1 MKVSL
6 FRKQNEKE
14 TLRTLSLNAFIE
26 EIRKESPVVSG
37 IRNEL
42 QYLPAGALQTHIDKL
57 PLACF
62 AAAYQRKNKQ
72 IVLSNY
78 QGLILLEVNW
88 LAGTEEVEEV
98 KKAAASLP
106 HTLAAFTGLGG
117 RSVKIVIPFIRPDG
131 TLPASEQ
138 EALLFHLH
146 AYRLAVKHYR
156 LQLPFEISIREPHLR
171 SGCHFTS
178 DPACY
183 YNPEAQAIRLQ
194 QPLQKPEE
202 ETFREAVKAEAN
214 PLNRM
219 LPGYSRY
226 RTLSAYFETSLTDT
240 VQTLGS
246 YPDEESLKEF
256 LIHLA
261 GNCFRSGIPEED
273 AVQWTIKSLDLKQY
287 ELEVRQTIHNQ
298 FARMAG
304 VAYKPAIPPS
314 QLLIVLTEDFMK
326 RRYRFRYNTQT
337 MDAEYIRLGSFTGQ
351 YKPVD
356 ERVLNSIA
364 LNAQAEGLPL
374 WDRDIRRYI
383 YSDRVP
389 SYSPLENYLSLLP
402 LWDETD
408 HIRHLARRIP
418 CENSL
423 WPDFFYR
430 WFLSMVAQWLGRNVD
445 YGNSCSPVL
454 IGPQGC
460 GKSTFCLRLLPPELR
475 SLYTD
480 TIDLSRKREI
490 EQALNRFALINL
502 DEFDQVGVNQQS
514 FLKNILQKPAS
525 NTKLPYQK
533 SFRPLQRYASF
544 IATSNHRDLLTD
556 LSGDRRYICIEITGK
571 IANDI
576 PIDHKHLYAQ
586 AVHLIQQGERYH
598 FTPEEET
605 LIKHMNEEFRVITPA
620 EQLFVSYFRPP
631 HANEIAKELLAI
643 EILEILKKRSGLQL
657 SDCKIIH
664 FGRILQ
670 KLKIP
675 ARRGRRGTLYSVVE
689 YNNTKEKE

>member
-14 TLRTLSLNAFIE
+14 TLRNLSLNAFIE

-37 IRNEL
+37 IRKEL
-42 QYLPAGALQTHIDKL
+42 QYLPAGALQTHLDKL

-117 RSVKIVIPFIRPDG
+117 RSVKIIIPFIRPDG
-131 TLPASEQ
+131 TLPAGEQ

-202 ETFREAVKAEAN
+202 ETFREAIKAEAN

-246 YPDEESLKEF
+246 YPDEASLKEF
-256 LIHLA
+256 LTHLA

-273 AVQWTIKSLDLKQY
+273 TVQWTINSLDLKNY

-298 FARMAG
+298 FGRLAG
-304 VAYKPAIPPS
+304 VTYKPAIPSS
-314 QLLIVLTEDFMK
+314 QRLVVLTEDFMK

-337 MDAEYIRLGSFTGQ
+337 MDAEYIRLGSFTGH

-383 YSDRVP
+383 YSDRIP

-402 LWDETD
+402 LWDEID
-408 HIRHLARRIP
+408 HIRQLARRIP

-544 IATSNHRDLLTD
+544 IATSNHRNLLTD

-576 PIDHKHLYAQ
+576 PIDYKQLYAQ

-598 FTPEEET
+598 FTSEEET
-605 LIKHMNEEFRVITPA
+605 LIKNMNEEFRVVTPA
-620 EQLFVSYFRPP
+620 EQLFVSYFQPP

-643 EILEILKKRSGLQL
+643 EILEILKKEAACNFPTVKL
-657 SDCKIIH
+657 S
-664 FGRILQ
+664 
-670 KLKIP
+670 
-675 ARRGRRGTLYSVVE
+675 TSVASSR
-689 YNNTKEKE
+689 N